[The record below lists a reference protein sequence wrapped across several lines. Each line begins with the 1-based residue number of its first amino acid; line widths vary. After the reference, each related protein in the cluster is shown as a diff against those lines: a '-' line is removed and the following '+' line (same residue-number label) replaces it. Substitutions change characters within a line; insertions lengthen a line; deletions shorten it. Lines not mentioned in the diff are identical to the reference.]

1 MIISISDQALKSS
14 QLKINQLV
22 ELEEMILM
30 ILNSVVN
37 LKKLAVMI
45 STLILEQEDRVLRNL
60 RQ

>member
-37 LKKLAVMI
+37 LKKLAVTI